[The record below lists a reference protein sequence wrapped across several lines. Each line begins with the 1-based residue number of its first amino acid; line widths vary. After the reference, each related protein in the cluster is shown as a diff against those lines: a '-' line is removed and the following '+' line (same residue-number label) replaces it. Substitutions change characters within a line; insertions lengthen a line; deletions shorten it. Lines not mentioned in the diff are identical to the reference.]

1 MRTQNYAGFPLAG
14 VACNLH
20 QSLFVR
26 SIYCWP
32 LLVIAVVKR
41 HQWVS
46 RNRIQS
52 QTRYGVLLIPV
63 SPTTRIHS
71 TIGCKLRSGEDNQ
84 QQLSWYPIYMSWQ
97 RMHVNRAM
105 CMQRFRWPPDT
116 GSALA
121 QTDMIGRHVGALRM
135 NNVNDGIAN
144 ATEALHRTRRANYW

>member
-1 MRTQNYAGFPLAG
+1 MRTQNYAGFPLSG
-14 VACNLH
+14 VVCNLH
-20 QSLFVR
+20 KSLCVR

-41 HQWVS
+41 HHWSS
-46 RNRIQS
+46 RNRM
-52 QTRYGVLLIPV
+52 QTRTLRVLLIPV

-71 TIGCKLRSGEDNQ
+71 TIGCKLRSGEDDQ

-105 CMQRFRWPPDT
+105 CMQRFRWT
-116 GSALA
+116 

-144 ATEALHRTRRANYW
+144 ATEALHRTRRAKYW